1 MLISCNECV
10 LFLDIVLQ
18 EQKIEIIPKRE
29 IYELEGLW
37 TKIYFRD
44 YKLALRTDLE
54 QLFIVDLKSKIKDKK
69 ILKDL

>member
-1 MLISCNECV
+1 MLISCSECV

-44 YKLALRTDLE
+44 YKLVLRTDLE
-54 QLFIVDLKSKIKDKK
+54 
-69 ILKDL
+69 